1 MAASNEATAATW
13 LHDLKKAK
21 KTAMVQDGFKK
32 IHFTFADGREMVEEW
47 STQNDTLA
55 TRKWRKPTTLGGNSQ
70 WEYEVGE
77 SLAPQPL
84 DELGLGLSSNNPVF
98 IRKDTR
104 KSFQWRIR
112 NLPYPIDVY
121 SLTVNDDNVAVL
133 RTSNKKY
140 YKKFDIPDLKR
151 IGVPI
156 VSDVFSMAHANN
168 TLIIS
173 YDKPQQY
180 LEFEQITKRQRDALK
195 ASGDGDVDCAQQ

>member
-1 MAASNEATAATW
+1 ME
-13 LHDLKKAK
+13 
-21 KTAMVQDGFKK
+21 
-32 IHFTFADGREMVEEW
+32 
-47 STQNDTLA
+47 
-55 TRKWRKPTTLGGNSQ
+55 PTTVLGHGQ
-70 WEYEVGE
+70 
-77 SLAPQPL
+77 Q
-84 DELGLGLSSNNPVF
+84 
-98 IRKDTR
+98 
-104 KSFQWRIR
+104 
-112 NLPYPIDVY
+112 VY